1 MSKREARLYKY
12 QVRFRALTKKM
23 HEEQNQLYNTSIVA
37 IRLEELQNKGGYVE
51 KVYSPTAKGTL
62 INFRVIESE
71 EEYKEQ
77 FNKIVEDVT
86 ALGLELKERREN
98 K

>member
-23 HEEQNQLYNTSIVA
+23 HEEQKQLYDTSVVA
-37 IRLEELQNKGGYVE
+37 IRLEELQNKGGYM
-51 KVYSPTAKGTL
+51 KKIYSPTAKGTL
-62 INFRVIESE
+62 IDFGVVESE

-86 ALGLELKERREN
+86 ALGLELAPRREER
-98 K
+98 